1 VSVPTDLRVIEL
13 LASRLC
19 HDLVGPISAVS
30 NGAELLGDDDPEF
43 MADAVTLVGDSARKA
58 LRRLQFYRFSYGFGG
73 GVATAE
79 PHALVAELFEGS
91 SVACAYDQLVRD
103 MPLEWQKLACNLA
116 AFGGEM
122 LARGGQMN
130 LIAADGGLRLE
141 VFGEH
146 VGVSQELGE
155 ALSLTTPVRDLTS
168 RTIGAYF
175 TGLLA
180 QALGCRLSVTEA
192 AGRSVV
198 TTGPLAGS
206 L

>member
-1 VSVPTDLRVIEL
+1 VIEL
-13 LASRLC
+13 LAARLC

-58 LRRLQFYRFSYGFGG
+58 LRRLQFYRFAYGFGG

-79 PHALVAELFEGS
+79 PHALVAELFEGA
-91 SVACAYDQLVRD
+91 SVTCTYDQSVRG

-116 AFGGEM
+116 AFGGEL
-122 LARGGQMN
+122 LARGGEMK
-130 LIAADGGLRLE
+130 LIAADGGVRLE
-141 VFGEH
+141 ALGEH
-146 VGVSQELGE
+146 VGVSQELAE
-155 ALSLTTPVRDLTS
+155 ALNLTTPVRDLTS

-180 QALGCRLSVTEA
+180 RALGCRLNITEA
-192 AGRSVV
+192 AGRSIVA
-198 TTGPLAGS
+198 TGPLAGS